1 MKKGRTAKGNELS
14 PAKMPLMRIRSVE
27 IVFEDE
33 MSACTDCIL
42 DKSIE
47 LVVSESSDDSTKC
60 VDDLEHLQERGDDDS
75 VTLNA
80 EGDFSDDNSVSLKEN
95 AVSNDIPKPDSPQS
109 NVHDMDT
116 QALSE
121 SVTFPIEDVSLSLLV
136 SEMGDSGRFTE
147 DASSSHYP
155 NSIETVP
162 VSSCEDALLSQS
174 FDAINVDTTS
184 TIPSTLEISDIS
196 SIIDDERSKLFEYID
211 SNSESSDSTAVCE
224 GEGSRVQLLTPLPS
238 AATLSDEDPTFCDS
252 SDLQYDSFVDL
263 GKF

>member
-1 MKKGRTAKGNELS
+1 
-14 PAKMPLMRIRSVE
+14 MPLMRIRSVE

-33 MSACTDCIL
+33 MSTCTDTGLL
-42 DKSIE
+42 DRSIE
-47 LVVSESSDDSTKC
+47 LIVSDSSDDSTKC
-60 VDDLEHLQERGDDDS
+60 VDDLEHLLEREGNDS

-80 EGDFSDDNSVSLKEN
+80 EGDFSEDNSVSLKP
-95 AVSNDIPKPDSPQS
+95 VSPDIPKADSPQS
-109 NVHDMDT
+109 NVQDQDT

-147 DASSSHYP
+147 DPSSSHYP
-155 NSIETVP
+155 ASQETVP

-174 FDAINVDTTS
+174 LDVINVDTS

-196 SIIDDERSKLFEYID
+196 SIIDDSRGKLFEYID
-211 SNSESSDSTAVCE
+211 SSSSSSDSTAVCD
-224 GEGSRVQLLTPLPS
+224 GDARLPPLQFAPS
-238 AATLSDEDPTFCDS
+238 DDDTTVCDS